1 MRGVLS
7 EAMVMC
13 ASTPEKVELIVPP
26 EGSIPGD
33 RITFEGY
40 EGFCDYYFIDGI
52 SYCCLV

>member
-26 EGSIPGD
+26 EGCVPGD

-40 EGFCDYYFIDGI
+40 EGVKHFY
-52 SYCCLV
+52 SN